1 MALEIFEP
9 TRLFPSTDSCG
20 SWYFNINSEL
30 VYNFSGIISV
40 ANYQKEDFLEKWSS
54 YENPTLD
61 FSKSHFTRITTACL

>member
-40 ANYQKEDFLEKWSS
+40 TNL
-54 YENPTLD
+54 
-61 FSKSHFTRITTACL
+61 SKGGFFRKMELI

>member
-40 ANYQKEDFLEKWSS
+40 ANYQKEDFLEKM
-54 YENPTLD
+54 EL
-61 FSKSHFTRITTACL
+61 I